1 MKYLIGR
8 LGLSVALVLFLSAA
22 STARDMKAM
31 RGGAVQETI
40 LTPSEIEWKDGP
52 PAVPKGAQ
60 MAVLEGDPAKKAYFT
75 MRLKFPAGYS
85 IPPHSHPGIERV
97 TVLSGEFNLTKGEK
111 PDKSKGKAL
120 PAGSFFIM
128 APNTNHFA
136 WADEETVIQIHTR
149 GPWQIN
155 YANPEDDPRKAGK

>member
-8 LGLSVALVLFLSAA
+8 LGLSVALVLCLSAVSA
-22 STARDMKAM
+22 ARDMKGA
-31 RGGAVQETI
+31 RGGYVQETM
-40 LTPSEIEWKDGP
+40 LTPSELEWKEGP
-52 PAVPKGAQ
+52 PAIPKGAQ
-60 MAVLEGDPAKKAYFT
+60 MAVLEGDPSKKAPFT

-97 TVLSGEFNLTKGEK
+97 TVLSGAFNVAKGDK
-111 PDKSKGKAL
+111 ADKSRGKAL

-128 APNTNHFA
+128 APNANHFA

-155 YANPEDDPRKAGK
+155 YANPADDPRKAGK